1 MRPIHLQTSSTG
13 FFHHSLDPGQ
23 YILKIEV
30 LNYLPQSLE
39 ITVMENESSWHEVIL
54 HQPYSLTGSRMFVAF
69 LTAFIL
75 LSIVF
80 YFLYTSFQTWKWS
93 SKHEGFERV
102 PLSDIDFGEES
113 DDDILDLRTIKP

>member
-1 MRPIHLQTSSTG
+1 M
-13 FFHHSLDPGQ
+13 
-23 YILKIEV
+23 
-30 LNYLPQSLE
+30 
-39 ITVMENESSWHEVIL
+39 
-54 HQPYSLTGSRMFVAF
+54 TGSRMFIAL

-93 SKHEGFERV
+93 SKHDGFERV
-102 PLSDIDFGEES
+102 PMRDIDFGDES